1 MNVGTGVFSADNT
14 HIRVP
19 IWLTPRDF
27 GYRRANNYVTLIL
40 DVIDPNTLSGVVS
53 YYQTS
58 LNDDSTPSILPPG
71 LTLDTVTGEIAGR
84 VPYQPAVTQEYKFTI
99 AAQRIGYDV
108 DSVQLIEYMYEA
120 ANIGTAQIKVSKFDA
135 YSEYAIDKEFTVEGN
150 TYIVISINTGNAAFD
165 VLTLNRA
172 LLTAFNSGTSIN
184 FGTIAI
190 VETENTVSEKTFV
203 VKLLGE
209 VDSTI
214 AWITPRNL
222 GSFSANYISTLN
234 VRATTTVPNANL
246 LYTVTLGTLPPGL
259 TLSLSGELIGK
270 VNSFGTESQPGL
282 TVFDSQQLQLDGN
295 TTTLDRTYDFTI
307 KAQDQFGFS
316 AIERTFS
323 VKLSDPDNKQYSNV
337 FLQPL
342 LPQVQRLAFVNFVNN
357 AEIFLPEYL
366 YRPND
371 TNFGIQTKIKILAYS
386 GIEAKAIESFVAA
399 AAKNHKRRNLKIG
412 SVKTAIAKT
421 PGTQDVVYEVVYLE
435 VIDPQQSTKRNHKT
449 ANQIKIKN
457 NDKVL
462 VNSAKYTDINDT
474 YASEFSEVTITTRE
488 EGEVAVSWIDLLNIN
503 GRDEIYNIP
512 VTSLLE
518 IINQAG
524 YSVSV
529 PFTPGVIE
537 SNKYRP
543 WPTNVITTDS
553 NAILADGANSTTRY
567 ISNMT
572 HMRAA
577 IKNIGETEKNF
588 LPLWMR
594 SSQVD
599 TITELGFVNAIPL
612 CYCKPGT
619 ANIIANTIDF
629 YKIDFKQYE
638 LDIDR
643 YVIDNAEGN
652 SQEQYILFANYEFN
666 T

>member
-1 MNVGTGVFSADNT
+1 M
-14 HIRVP
+14 
-19 IWLTPRDF
+19 
-27 GYRRANNYVTLIL
+27 
-40 DVIDPNTLSGVVS
+40 
-53 YYQTS
+53 Q
-58 LNDDSTPSILPPG
+58 
-71 LTLDTVTGEIAGR
+71 
-84 VPYQPAVTQEYKFTI
+84 
-99 AAQRIGYDV
+99 
-108 DSVQLIEYMYEA
+108 
-120 ANIGTAQIKVSKFDA
+120 
-135 YSEYAIDKEFTVEGN
+135 
-150 TYIVISINTGNAAFD
+150 
-165 VLTLNRA
+165 
-172 LLTAFNSGTSIN
+172 
-184 FGTIAI
+184 
-190 VETENTVSEKTFV
+190 
-203 VKLLGE
+203 
-209 VDSTI
+209 
-214 AWITPRNL
+214 
-222 GSFSANYISTLN
+222 
-234 VRATTTVPNANL
+234 
-246 LYTVTLGTLPPGL
+246 
-259 TLSLSGELIGK
+259 
-270 VNSFGTESQPGL
+270 VN
-282 TVFDSQQLQLDGN
+282 
-295 TTTLDRTYDFTI
+295 
-307 KAQDQFGFS
+307 
-316 AIERTFS
+316 
-323 VKLSDPDNKQYSNV
+323 
-337 FLQPL
+337 
-342 LPQVQRLAFVNFVNN
+342 
-357 AEIFLPEYL
+357 
-366 YRPND
+366 
-371 TNFGIQTKIKILAYS
+371 
-386 GIEAKAIESFVAA
+386 
-399 AAKNHKRRNLKIG
+399 
-412 SVKTAIAKT
+412 
-421 PGTQDVVYEVVYLE
+421 
-435 VIDPQQSTKRNHKT
+435 
-449 ANQIKIKN
+449 
-457 NDKVL
+457 
-462 VNSAKYTDINDT
+462 
-474 YASEFSEVTITTRE
+474 FSEVTITTRE

-629 YKIDFKQYE
+629 YEIDFKQYE